1 MLVDSPKLFSEKK
14 RLFTSVEKISW
25 LMKCQCSNKLIRCPL
40 YFNADTYT
48 KTDKEL
54 DWPNFLPPRFSVA
67 VATNATYSL
76 FLQEIDFQTN
86 FSVQSPMNLGPLS
99 ASTSWSTRKTQSKIW
114 LKSKGMFRINYG
126 TFWDVFSLRKKD
138 GNECSCDDNVVTRQ
152 QHYFCRFL
160 AQSFR
165 ALSVYTTTDRIF
177 QDVAFFLLDV
187 VPLTNPHPLT
197 LSWLPKNAGLLLIGS
212 FLCPKAGKTNK
223 SRHSMLCS
231 RNLHRCFSVCHDLK
245 ITEKQQKS

>member
-1 MLVDSPKLFSEKK
+1 MLKRFHGWWSTNGQTNWFVVLCTLTLTPTPKPTKNSTDQ
-14 RLFTSVEKISW
+14 TSFPQDFQLLLPQIH
-25 LMKCQCSNKLIRCPL
+25 L
-40 YFNADTYT
+40 YS
-48 KTDKEL
+48 KG
-54 DWPNFLPPRFSVA
+54 
-67 VATNATYSL
+67 ATYSL

-99 ASTSWSTRKTQSKIW
+99 SSTSWSTRKTQSKIW

-165 ALSVYTTTDRIF
+165 AKRLYNNGQDIPRRCLFSSRRSTFDKSTSADPQLTTQKCWSPPDR
-177 QDVAFFLLDV
+177 FFP
-187 VPLTNPHPLT
+187 VP
-197 LSWLPKNAGLLLIGS
+197 KGR
-212 FLCPKAGKTNK
+212 K
-223 SRHSMLCS
+223 
-231 RNLHRCFSVCHDLK
+231 D
-245 ITEKQQKS
+245 Q

>member
-1 MLVDSPKLFSEKK
+1 MLKRFHGWWSANGQTNWFVVLCTLTLTPTPKPTKNSTDQ
-14 RLFTSVEKISW
+14 TSFPQDFQ
-25 LMKCQCSNKLIRCPL
+25 LL
-40 YFNADTYT
+40 
-48 KTDKEL
+48 
-54 DWPNFLPPRFSVA
+54 LPQIHLHLG
-67 VATNATYSL
+67 ATYSL

-99 ASTSWSTRKTQSKIW
+99 SSTSWSTRKTQSKIW

-177 QDVAFFLLDV
+177 QDVAFSYFTFDKSTSADPFFALRCAGQ
-187 VPLTNPHPLT
+187 T
-197 LSWLPKNAGLLLIGS
+197 LPGWHGRFHLGPS
-212 FLCPKAGKTNK
+212 
-223 SRHSMLCS
+223 
-231 RNLHRCFSVCHDLK
+231 
-245 ITEKQQKS
+245 